1 MYLKLALRNI
11 RRSVRDYAV
20 YFITLLFGVAVFYAF
35 NSIGSQQILFD
46 METSASRSVFDST
59 TYILGMFSVVV
70 ACVMGF
76 LILYANQF
84 LIRRRKR
91 EFGTYLVLGMTP
103 GHVSRIVL
111 YETVL
116 VGLLS
121 LAVGLICGVLLSQ
134 ALSFFTAALFG
145 TTMTNYQFVFSPD
158 AFLVT
163 LACFAA
169 IYVVV
174 ALFNTITVSRCKLID
189 LIRAG
194 EKNERGGVRNPWVC
208 LVVFVASIAILA
220 YAYEQLIENGLVMM
234 DQPEFLRATIG
245 MLVGTLLFFWSLAGF
260 AIAVLTR
267 LRGVYLRKLNLFTVR
282 QIASKVNTAF
292 LSLWAVCVLLFFSIT
307 VFSSGMGLVEV
318 FVGGV
323 EKANPY
329 SASLSAGVWYG
340 PDGTP
345 ESSAGLRERRA
356 EMEADAPERL
366 ADAEAHDWSMAAA
379 LEEAAPDLWD
389 ATIAEWAQVNLWSVP
404 DMTYAPLIDAA
415 ETVASAEAMR
425 LDDLGRVRDTN
436 LGVIAL
442 SDFNGIRA
450 VQGQEPLALE
460 PGTCLM
466 ANNMDM
472 IAPLAQA
479 IAKAAPSVNIEGHEL
494 AIVGPV
500 CDDTQVED
508 NVMAATSLALIV
520 PDEVVE
526 ALEAEGCIPDRQI
539 LNVQYAD
546 NGQSAAENDDALE
559 AIVAAAQPLEM
570 GGFEKGTAG
579 AGDSYASLL
588 WPVSRI
594 LTAHEMIA
602 QSAGLKLMITY
613 LALYIGF
620 IFLVSTAAILAIQQL
635 SQASDSAPRYRILWK
650 LGCDRSMINRS
661 LLAQVLVYFLVP
673 LGLALCHSVCAVGVL
688 SDSML
693 SAIGTNTFGPIMMAA
708 VLLLVIYGGYMLV
721 TYLAARGIVKGSLME
736 G

>member
-70 ACVMGF
+70 ACVLGF

-121 LAVGLICGVLLSQ
+121 LTVGLICGVLLSQ
-134 ALSFFTAALFG
+134 GLSFFTAALFG

-174 ALFNTITVSRCKLID
+174 AAFNTITVSRCKLID

-194 EKNERGGVRNPWVC
+194 EKNERAGVRNPWVC
-208 LVVFVASIAILA
+208 LVGFVAAVAILV
-220 YAYEQLIENGLVMM
+220 YAYGQLIENGLVML
-234 DQPEFLRATIG
+234 DQPEFIRATIG
-245 MLVGTLLFFWSLAGF
+245 MLVGSLLFFWSLAGF

-267 LRGVYLRKLNLFTVR
+267 LRGVHLRKLNLFTVR

-318 FVGGV
+318 FVGGA
-323 EKANPY
+323 EAANPY
-329 SASLSAGVWYG
+329 SATLEAAVWYG
-340 PDGTP
+340 PGGSRT
-345 ESSAGLRERRA
+345 SSSSDPLERRA
-356 EMEADAPERL
+356 EMEVEAPERL
-366 ADAEAHDWSMAAA
+366 AQAESYNWDMAAA
-379 LEEAAPDLWD
+379 LEEAAPELW
-389 ATIAEWAQVNLWSVP
+389 AETVSAFAQVSTYAVP
-404 DMTYAPLIDAA
+404 DMTYEPLVAAA
-415 ETVASAEAMR
+415 EATAADPSILR
-425 LDDLGRVRDTN
+425 LDDLGSVRETH
-436 LGVIAL
+436 LTVVSL
-442 SDFNGIRA
+442 TDFNGARTL
-450 VQGQEPLALE
+450 QGQDPVELAA
-460 PGTCLM
+460 GTCAL

-472 IAPLAQA
+472 VTPLAQA
-479 IAKAAPSVNIEGHEL
+479 VLDAGPTVTIAGEEYAL
-494 AIVGPV
+494 AGPLY
-500 CDDTQVED
+500 DTH
-508 NVMAATSLALIV
+508 MAATAMVIIA
-520 PDEVVE
+520 PDEAVE
-526 ALEAEGCIPDRQI
+526 ALKAAGCIPDTQY
-539 LNVQYAD
+539 LNVMYAD
-546 NGQSAAENDDALE
+546 NGKTAGENDAAIDD
-559 AIVAAAQPLEM
+559 IVAALQPRDM
-570 GGFEKGTAG
+570 GGFEKGTQG
-579 AGDSYASLL
+579 ADDPYASLL
-588 WPVSRI
+588 WPVTRI
-594 LTAHEMIA
+594 LTANEMLS
-602 QSAGLKLMITY
+602 QSAGLRLMITY

-620 IFLVSTAAILAIQQL
+620 VFLISTAAILAIQQL
-635 SQASDSAPRYRILWK
+635 SQASDSTPRYRILWK
-650 LGCDRSMINRS
+650 LGCDRGMIYRS

-673 LGLALCHSVCAVGVL
+673 LGLAVCHSVCAIGVL
-688 SDSML
+688 SDSL
-693 SAIGTNTFGPIMMAA
+693 LDAIGVSSVGPIMMAA
-708 VLLLVIYGGYMLV
+708 GLTLVIYGGYMLV
-721 TYLAARGIVKGSLME
+721 TYLAARGIVKSSLQQ

>member
-46 METSASRSVFDST
+46 METSASRSVFAST
-59 TYILGMFSVVV
+59 TYILGMFSIVV
-70 ACVMGF
+70 ACVLGF

-116 VGLLS
+116 VGVLS
-121 LAVGLICGVLLSQ
+121 LAVGLLCGVLLSQ

-194 EKNERGGVRNPWVC
+194 EKNEREGVRNPWVC

-234 DQPEFLRATIG
+234 DQPEFLRATVG
-245 MLVGTLLFFWSLAGF
+245 MLVGSLLFFWSLAGF
-260 AIAVLTR
+260 AVAVLTR
-267 LRGVYLRKLNLFTVR
+267 LRGAYLRKLNLFTVR

-318 FVGGV
+318 FVGGA
-323 EKANPY
+323 ERSNPY
-329 SASLSAGVWYG
+329 SASLDAGVWYG
-340 PDGTP
+340 PDGSTT
-345 ESSAGLRERRA
+345 SSSGDPLERRA
-356 EMEADAPERL
+356 EMEEG
-366 ADAEAHDWSMAAA
+366 
-379 LEEAAPDLWD
+379 APD
-389 ATIAEWAQVNLWSVP
+389 
-404 DMTYAPLIDAA
+404 
-415 ETVASAEAMR
+415 R
-425 LDDLGRVRDTN
+425 
-436 LGVIAL
+436 
-442 SDFNGIRA
+442 
-450 VQGQEPLALE
+450 
-460 PGTCLM
+460 
-466 ANNMDM
+466 
-472 IAPLAQA
+472 LAQA
-479 IAKAAPSVNIEGHEL
+479 ESFNWDMAAAPSVTIAGETYELEGPL
-494 AIVGPV
+494 Y
-500 CDDTQVED
+500 DTQLED
-508 NVMAATSLALIV
+508 NAMAATALVVIA
-520 PDEVVE
+520 PDEAVN
-526 ALEAEGCIPDRQI
+526 ALKAAGCIPDTQY
-539 LNVQYAD
+539 LNVMYAD
-546 NGQSAAENDDALE
+546 NGKTASENDAALDD
-559 AIVAAAQPLEM
+559 IVAALQPRDM
-570 GGFEKGTAG
+570 GGFEKGTQG
-579 AGDSYASLL
+579 ADDPYASLL
-588 WPVSRI
+588 WPVTRI
-594 LTAHEMIA
+594 LTANEMLS
-602 QSAGLKLMITY
+602 QSAGLRLMITY

-620 IFLVSTAAILAIQQL
+620 VFLISTAAILAIQQL
-635 SQASDSAPRYRILWK
+635 SQTSDSAPRYRILWK
-650 LGCDRSMINRS
+650 LGCDRGMINRS

-673 LGLALCHSVCAVGVL
+673 LGLAVCHSVCAIGVL
-688 SDSML
+688 SDSL
-693 SAIGTNTFGPIMMAA
+693 LDAIGVSSAGPIMMAA
-708 VLLLVIYGGYMLV
+708 ALTLVIYGGYMLV

>member
-46 METSASRSVFDST
+46 MESSASSNIFDAT
-59 TYILGMFSVVV
+59 TQMLGMFSVVV
-70 ACVMGF
+70 ACVLGF

-116 VGLLS
+116 VGLIS

-145 TTMTNYQFVFSPD
+145 TTMSNYQFVFSPD
-158 AFLVT
+158 ALVT
-163 LACFAA
+163 TLICFAT

-174 ALFNTITVSRCKLID
+174 ALFNALTVSRCKLID

-194 EKNERGGVRNPWVC
+194 EKNERAGVRNPWVC
-208 LVVFVASIAILA
+208 LVVFVASIAVLA
-220 YAYEQLIENGLVMM
+220 YAYQQLIENGLVMM
-234 DQPEFLRATIG
+234 DQPEFVRATIG
-245 MLVGTLLFFWSLAGF
+245 MLVGSLMFFWSLAGF
-260 AIAVLTR
+260 AIGVLTH

-318 FVGGV
+318 FVGGA

-340 PDGTP
+340 PDGTVG
-345 ESSAGLRERRA
+345 SSAGERERRT
-356 EMEADAPERL
+356 EMEADAPDRL
-366 ADAEAHDWSMAAA
+366 AIAEEYDWDMAAV
-379 LEEAAPDLWD
+379 LEAGAPELW
-389 ATIAEWAQVNLWSVP
+389 AETIGEWAQVTTWSLP
-404 DMTYAPLIDAA
+404 DMTYDPIINAA
-415 ETVASAEAMR
+415 EAVASADDMR
-425 LDDLGRVRDTN
+425 IDDLGKVRDTAV
-436 LGVIAL
+436 GVVSL
-442 SDFNGIRA
+442 SDFNATRGL
-450 VQGQEPLALE
+450 QGQPAVELE
-460 PGTCLM
+460 PGTCGL
-466 ANNMDM
+466 ANNME
-472 IAPLAQA
+472 IVKPLADA
-479 IAKAAPSVNIEGHEL
+479 VLKAAPTITVAGQEL
-494 AIVGPV
+494 ALAGPIY
-500 CDDTQVED
+500 DTQMED
-508 NVMAATSLALIV
+508 NAMAATALIFVV
-520 PDEVVE
+520 PDEAVE
-526 ALEAEGCIPDRQI
+526 SLRAEGLIPTTQI
-539 LNVQYAD
+539 LNVMYAD
-546 NGQSAAENDDALE
+546 NGKTAAQNDAALMD
-559 AIVAAAQPLEM
+559 IVAATQPADM
-570 GGFEKGTAG
+570 GGFEKGRSG
-579 AGDSYASLL
+579 ADDPYASLL
-588 WPVSRI
+588 WPVTRI
-594 LTAHEMIA
+594 LTAHEMTD
-602 QSAGLKLMITY
+602 QSAGLRLMITY

-650 LGCDRSMINRS
+650 LGCDAGMIYRS
-661 LLAQVLVYFLVP
+661 LLTQVLVYFLVP
-673 LGLALCHSVCAVGVL
+673 LALAVCHAACAIGVL
-688 SDSML
+688 SDSMFD
-693 SAIGTNTFGPIMMAA
+693 AIGVSTLTPIMMAA
-708 VLLLVIYGGYMLV
+708 GLTVVVYGGYMFV
-721 TYLAARGIVKGSLME
+721 TYLAARGITKTALTE